1 VLARSVQLAAALGRV
16 FASAV
21 QYAGERQPFG
31 PSLGKFQAIQMEPA
45 EMAGEVTAVTAL
57 TDTAVQS
64 LERRPPDFVLAAA
77 AAKVRAGRRWRSW
90 PGSPTRCTG

>member
-1 VLARSVQLAAALGRV
+1 VLARSVQLVAALGRV

-31 PSLGKFQAIQMEPA
+31 PSLGKFQAIQLEPA
-45 EMAGEVTAVTAL
+45 EMAGEVTAL